1 MVGSAMRLV
10 LASAI
15 ARRNDRSGAE
25 LAYRDAAK
33 R

>member
-1 MVGSAMRLV
+1 MRLV

-15 ARRNDRSGAE
+15 ARRNDWSGAE